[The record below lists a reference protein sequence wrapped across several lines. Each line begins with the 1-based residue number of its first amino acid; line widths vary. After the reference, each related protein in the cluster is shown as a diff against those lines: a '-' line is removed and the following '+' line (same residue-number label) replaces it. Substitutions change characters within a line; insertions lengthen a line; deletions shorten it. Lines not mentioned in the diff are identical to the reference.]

1 MLLCAWCGREPAIAN
16 VELIIG
22 KTKMLVPLCGKHY
35 VSAVMYER
43 LGLQGFLRGLVQR
56 TAGHA
61 PFAPSLAQ
69 QRRQGR
75 EMALGEV
82 DRESGA
88 PGQGEPFGGS

>member
-56 TAGHA
+56 QLPRNVSKTLVPRVHT
-61 PFAPSLAQ
+61 PV
-69 QRRQGR
+69 RRNQ
-75 EMALGEV
+75 
-82 DRESGA
+82 
-88 PGQGEPFGGS
+88 